1 MGRLE
6 AKQSLSR
13 SFHLPVGDSSLCAV
27 GLLLSSSCSEP
38 AAKHLF
44 FFFFVSIHFGHWS
57 KVELNQKLMS
67 VKSMLDSLNV
77 GSGVA
82 TNQWYVGASLASPN
96 PAPVC
101 AHLYPAAH
109 SGTSCGGLELLFQA
123 LTGMEIGTTGFIFF
137 FRKLVIKE
145 LSAH

>member
-1 MGRLE
+1 MCSG
-6 AKQSLSR
+6 S
-13 SFHLPVGDSSLCAV
+13 HP
-27 GLLLSSSCSEP
+27 LSSSCSEL

-44 FFFFVSIHFGHWS
+44 FFFFFVFSIFFQVSIHFGYWS

-77 GSGVA
+77 SSGGA
-82 TNQWYVGASLASPN
+82 ASNQWYVGASLASPN

-101 AHLYPAAH
+101 
-109 SGTSCGGLELLFQA
+109 TSVSSCTLRNIVSVAWNCCGGS
-123 LTGMEIGTTGFIFF
+123 TGRHGNWHNRVYFF